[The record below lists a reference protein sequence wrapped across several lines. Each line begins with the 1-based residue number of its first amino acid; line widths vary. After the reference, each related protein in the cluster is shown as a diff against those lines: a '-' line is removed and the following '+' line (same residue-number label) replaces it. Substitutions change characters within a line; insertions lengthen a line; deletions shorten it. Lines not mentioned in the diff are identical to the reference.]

1 MDPMVLIPILHLE
14 IYYGADIPTYC
25 FSIYNGVDTILSYSV
40 YIVSIVILTINLR
53 INN

>member
-1 MDPMVLIPILHLE
+1 VDPMVLIPILHLE

-40 YIVSIVILTINLR
+40 IHRVDSHTHN
-53 INN
+53 